1 MFAIIALFD
10 QETEKQIFEF
20 WTSLKHE
27 NLDDSMIRIPGNRP
41 HISLGLFQGV
51 ERTVFLDAFR
61 KFLETTVPFSIRF
74 DSVGVFP
81 TTNTVFLTP
90 LPSKSFLQIHEN
102 LYHTLQDFSD
112 KADKHYKKEQW
123 VPHCSLAISLPDQKI
138 MDVVE
143 NAIQRFQPIL
153 GTVERIALI
162 EVFLD
167 EHGIHHIEEIPFNP
181 MGLD

>member
-1 MFAIIALFD
+1 MFAIIAVFD
-10 QETEKQIFEF
+10 QETEIQILKF
-20 WTSLKHE
+20 WTSLKMAK
-27 NLDDSMIRIPGNRP
+27 LDDSMIQIPGNRP

-61 KFLETTVPFSIRF
+61 KFLETVDSFSIQF

-90 LPSKSFLQIHEN
+90 LPSKNFLQVHEN
-102 LYHTLQDFSD
+102 LYRSLQDFSD
-112 KADKHYKKEQW
+112 KGDKHYKKEQW
-123 VPHCSLAISLPDQKI
+123 MPHCSLAISVSDQKI
-138 MDVVE
+138 MDVFE
-143 NAIQRFQPIL
+143 NAIQGFQPIS

-167 EHGIHHIEEIPFNP
+167 EHGIHHVEEISMDPKP
-181 MGLD
+181 MD